1 MSTNTKPLQRSVVG
15 VVTSDKMNKTR
26 VVEREKKKPHP
37 LYGKYVKTDT
47 RFYADDAKE
56 ISKVGDVVRL
66 VQVRPVS
73 KKKCWSVVEIIQ
85 AAAE

>member
-1 MSTNTKPLQRSVVG
+1 MSNNKSLQRSVIG

-26 VVEREKKKPHP
+26 VVHREKKKPHP

-73 KKKCWSVVEIIQ
+73 KKKCWAVVEVIQ
-85 AAAE
+85 SAAK